1 MGFFDKVTKAVGDAV
16 DKTKREADQFMR
28 IQKIKGEIGEVE
40 RKIAH
45 LTAEI
50 AQVKADAGAKAIEM
64 LRAGGLNATEL
75 QPLADRVATLEQQ
88 IEAEQA
94 VIASKRADIE
104 KIKAEDEQPAA
115 AAAPPAPAVP
125 EAPGATPPT
134 PPVAVPPGAE
144 VPLPPPP
151 AGAPAGP
158 PPIPGA
164 APVVPPPLPT
174 EEEK

>member
-40 RKIAH
+40 RKIAGF
-45 LTAEI
+45 TAEI
-50 AQVKADAGAKAIEM
+50 AQVKADAGAKAIAM
-64 LRAGGLNATEL
+64 LRSGGLNAADL

-94 VIASKRADIE
+94 VIAGKRADIE

-115 AAAPPAPAVP
+115 DAAPPAPPAVP
-125 EAPGATPPT
+125 EAPPATPP
-134 PPVAVPPGAE
+134 PVPE
-144 VPLPPPP
+144 
-151 AGAPAGP
+151 
-158 PPIPGA
+158 A
-164 APVVPPPLPT
+164 APLAPPPLPT
-174 EEEK
+174 EDNK